1 MYILT
6 MSLKHSILAVLSIGD
21 CHGYQIRQEIES
33 RTGETWDINIGQV
46 YSTLDRLQR
55 DNLVTAGKANSEGQ
69 ISYSI
74 TDLGKAEAIH
84 WLTKPI
90 EQSAQSRN
98 ELAIKLALAVT
109 LPGIDTTTILQTQ
122 KISTLQNLQ
131 LLTTSKMTS
140 DVEEGKDVA
149 WLLILDS
156 QIFALE
162 AELRWLDHVEGVLLS
177 VAARGLAPQNE
188 LNNEPAK
195 RGRPTKI
202 QGDN

>member
-55 DNLVTAGKANSEGQ
+55 DNLVRAGEANNDGQ

-74 TDLGKAEAIH
+74 TDLGKAEAMH

-90 EQSAQSRN
+90 EQTAQSRN

-109 LPGIDTTTILQTQ
+109 LPGIDTTTILQAQ

-140 DVEEGKDVA
+140 DVQEGKDVA

-195 RGRPTKI
+195 RGRPTKT

>member
-55 DNLVTAGKANSEGQ
+55 DNLVIAGKANSEGQ

-74 TDLGKAEAIH
+74 TDLGKEEAIH

-109 LPGIDTTTILQTQ
+109 LPGIDTTTILQAQ

-140 DVEEGKDVA
+140 DVQEGKDVA